1 VDGVVVR
8 GHESVGVAMF
18 HCGAVCDILA
28 LFVWA
33 SGVDLKIKEVVMD
46 DRKYTLRIW
55 DTAGQERYK
64 SIRGT
69 FFRGASVS

>member
-1 VDGVVVR
+1 MCVRACVRVCVDGVVVR

-55 DTAGQERYK
+55 
-64 SIRGT
+64 
-69 FFRGASVS
+69 